1 MTKNKQDVATAK
13 RNTYFG
19 IAVTFLIGIIFT
31 IIVSIPGPWEEWASD
46 RKEKHDGKK

>member
-1 MTKNKQDVATAK
+1 MAK
-13 RNTYFG
+13 SEQMISSAKKKTYFG
-19 IAVTFLIGIIFT
+19 LALTFLIGIIFT